1 MSQIMPLPLNNK
13 KDRNKLLLAE
23 IFSGCVTGFSV
34 SPLNTVIDKSVIE
47 YANKKEPTVWTAA
60 GKSMRTLLTKP
71 FTFLRSF
78 EFRWMLFVYLPTY
91 SIPNMMDHFNFTDK
105 ISHPIQKLIAAFLTN
120 TTTSLIKDMVYTKRL
135 NPFKPIEPFPP
146 RALAMLF
153 LRDIV
158 AMAGAFTLPPI
169 VAKEL
174 QVFTGMDIKVC

>member
-34 SPLNTVIDKSVIE
+34 SPLNTVVDKSVIE

-105 ISHPIQKLIAAFLTN
+105 ISHPIQKLIAAFLIN
-120 TTTSLIKDMVYTKRL
+120 TSTSLIKDMIYTKRL
-135 NPFKPIEPFPP
+135 NPFKPVEPFP
-146 RALAMLF
+146 LKSFVLFF
-153 LRDIV
+153 LRDMV

-174 QVFTGMDIKVC
+174 HALTGMNMTTC